1 QFSASQSLTSA
12 TTSVPAV
19 RSAVSVMNTRPPRLD
34 RRVKSGRWPPSQ
46 ARIAGQERVQLGRR
60 GLVELVVGAVPGRLV
75 VPPPQQPR
83 SVAEPPALEV
93 LVAHL
98 DRPLGPQRLPGQV
111 LGRVPP
117 AGGGGGGGRA
127 ALGRAPPPRGPPG
140 PRGAVLAPPPRG
152 GAGGCGGRP
161 VGPPPPPPPPP
172 RVALQRPLPQ

>member
-1 QFSASQSLTSA
+1 PAARSPPPHSATVRWGPQFSASQSLTSA

-46 ARIAGQERVQLGRR
+46 ARIPGQERVQPRR
-60 GLVELVVGAVPGRLV
+60 GGPVELVVGAVPGRLV

-98 DRPLGPQRLPGQV
+98 DRPLGPQRLPRQV

-117 AGGGGGGGRA
+117 ACRALPRGGGGGAGGRGPGGA
-127 ALGRAPPPRGPPG
+127 APP
-140 PRGAVLAPPPRG
+140 APPRHGWPSSAPSRS
-152 GAGGCGGRP
+152 GATSSTSSR
-161 VGPPPPPPPPP
+161 
-172 RVALQRPLPQ
+172 